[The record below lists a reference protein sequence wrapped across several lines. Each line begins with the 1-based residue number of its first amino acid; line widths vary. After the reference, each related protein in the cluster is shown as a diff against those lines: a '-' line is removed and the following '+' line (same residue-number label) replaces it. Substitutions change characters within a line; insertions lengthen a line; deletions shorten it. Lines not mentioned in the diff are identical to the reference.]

1 MAKRIMSGILG
12 AIVLFGSLLPLGN
25 AFEIFKDFENPDLP
39 FWPNVLGTFAMGAIA
54 VAGLS
59 IGIYFL
65 RFASSGHES
74 PNHSWTKP
82 VLLGVGSFFPGFVFS
97 LPLTIVW
104 IERRWPGDDTK
115 LDLTLE
121 ASACIGIVV
130 AIICT
135 IVLLRKRVLSRVT
148 PPPD

>member
-1 MAKRIMSGILG
+1 MAKRIISGILG
-12 AIVLFGSLLPLGN
+12 AIALFGSLLPLGY
-25 AFEIFKDFENPDLP
+25 AFEIFKDFKNPAVS
-39 FWPNVLGTFAMGAIA
+39 FWPNVLGTFVMGAIA

-74 PNHSWTKP
+74 PNFSWIKP

-104 IERRWPGDDTK
+104 VERKWPGDDTK
-115 LDLTLE
+115 LDLTFE
-121 ASACIGIVV
+121 ASACIGAAV

>member
-1 MAKRIMSGILG
+1 MAKRIISGILG
-12 AIVLFGSLLPLGN
+12 AIALFGSLLPLGY
-25 AFEIFKDFENPDLP
+25 AFEIFKDFENPAVP
-39 FWPNVLGTFAMGAIA
+39 FWSNVLGTLVMGAIA
-54 VAGLS
+54 VTGLS

-74 PNHSWTKP
+74 RNNSWIKP

-104 IERRWPGDDTK
+104 VERKWPGDDTK
-115 LDLTLE
+115 LDLTFE
-121 ASACIGIVV
+121 ASACIGVAV

-135 IVLLRKRVLSRVT
+135 IVLLRKRALSGVT